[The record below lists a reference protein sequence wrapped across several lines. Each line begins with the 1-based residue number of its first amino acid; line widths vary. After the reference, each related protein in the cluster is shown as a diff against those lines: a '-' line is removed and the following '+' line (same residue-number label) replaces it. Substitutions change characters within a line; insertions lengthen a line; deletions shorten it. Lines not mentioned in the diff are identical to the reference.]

1 MSKDKDDEE
10 GEDSSEEE
18 SESEIGGNEE
28 GKIGEVSKDKDDE
41 EGEDSSEEDS
51 ESESGEKEKEQNQD
65 DSEEE
70 NTSQGEREKADEEQ
84 VENQQ
89 PARKTT
95 PRKKSLPDVR
105 VVAGINEDGPF
116 PGGPQDT
123 SILRAFYDHVALK
136 IWLGQILDGS
146 SAIKR
151 EEASKLLQEG
161 LGLDKNVVEQEL
173 ERCKGGDCI
182 IQTDWIKENFKGK
195 ENVED
200 DGKVDCAVRAYLMYM
215 IGCVLLPDKS
225 GTMMSASYMRF
236 LLDISKIHEYA
247 WGASALAYLYRQMGF
262 S

>member
-1 MSKDKDDEE
+1 MTITLDDVLQIT
-10 GEDSSEEE
+10 GLS
-18 SESEIGGNEE
+18 IT
-28 GKIGEVSKDKDDE
+28 GK
-41 EGEDSSEEDS
+41 
-51 ESESGEKEKEQNQD
+51 
-65 DSEEE
+65 
-70 NTSQGEREKADEEQ
+70 
-84 VENQQ
+84 
-89 PARKTT
+89 
-95 PRKKSLPDVR
+95 
-105 VVAGINEDGPF
+105 
-116 PGGPQDT
+116 
-123 SILRAFYDHVALK
+123 
-136 IWLGQILDGS
+136 ILDGS

-262 S
+262 SSRCDVKQLAGYLPLLEVWVYEHFPIAKGILNPNYVEEMPRMRRWKAWAGSGRSLGDRVCDFRQELDLLTPQS